1 MLRYVTALVGC
12 AIVGV
17 VVLGM
22 SGCGDQV
29 LATVG
34 SKKITRSELLA
45 KLEKDSGQEALVGM
59 INRQLVEDAFAATKA
74 TITPQQVEDRLNQI
88 KKSYPTPEAFAQAMT
103 AQGMTEAD
111 VRDTIALNLK
121 LEYLCTKDV
130 KVDEASLKQYF
141 EENRAK
147 FDKPEMVSYSEIV
160 LSSQDEANKVKEAL
174 GKPGAKFEDLARQN
188 SISPNTREQGGKVP
202 PMPKQ
207 YIGPPEVAKALEG
220 LKPGQIAGPI
230 TAEGRFYIVR
240 LDAITPAEKADF
252 NKDRAKIEER
262 YKLEKA
268 KQPADLLAEL
278 KQKAVINI
286 IDPKYKFLQ
295 EQFKPKAALPS
306 FGEKGGA
313 AGQGQAPAGKGGASA
328 PQQPPAQQ
336 QPPARRK

>member
-1 MLRYVTALVGC
+1 M
-12 AIVGV
+12 
-17 VVLGM
+17 VLGI
-22 SGCGDQV
+22 SGCGDPV

-34 SKKITRSELLA
+34 SKKITRSQLLA

-59 INRQLVEDAFAATKA
+59 INRQLVEDAFAATGA
-74 TITPQQVEDRLNQI
+74 TITPQQVDERLNQI
-88 KKSYPTPEAFAQAMT
+88 KKSYPTPEQFAQAMT
-103 AQGMTEAD
+103 AQGLTEAD

-130 KVDEASLKQYF
+130 KVDEASLRKFY
-141 EENRAK
+141 EENREK

-160 LSSQDEANKVKEAL
+160 VTSLEEANKIKEAL
-174 GKPGAKFEDLARQN
+174 AKPGAKFEDLARQN

-230 TAEGRFYIVR
+230 AAEGRYYIVR
-240 LDAITPAEKADF
+240 LDAITPAEKSDF

-268 KQPADLLAEL
+268 KRPDEVLSEL
-278 KQKAVINI
+278 RQKAVINI

-295 EQFKPKAALPS
+295 EQFKPKPALPS

-313 AGQGQAPAGKGGASA
+313 PAQQQPPAGKSGAPAQQQAPAGKGGAPA
-328 PQQPPAQQ
+328 QQPPAQ
-336 QPPARRK
+336 KK